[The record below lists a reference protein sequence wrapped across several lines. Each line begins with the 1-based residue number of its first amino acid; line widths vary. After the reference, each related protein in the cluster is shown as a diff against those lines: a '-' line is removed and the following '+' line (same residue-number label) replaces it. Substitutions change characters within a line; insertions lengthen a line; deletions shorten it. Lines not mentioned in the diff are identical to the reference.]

1 MNNYPR
7 LTTLAPLTTDKG
19 DYSKRQVINSISNGK
34 VIIELEVFFNSY
46 IKVLMKNFRNLNISG

>member
-19 DYSKRQVINSISNGK
+19 DYAKRQIINSISNGK
-34 VIIELEVFFNSY
+34 VIIELEV
-46 IKVLMKNFRNLNISG
+46 VLLD